1 MTGMD
6 IELALQTVLRTA
18 LYHDGL
24 ARGLREC
31 VKALDRRQAVLCVL
45 SEECDSKEYAQLIEA
60 LCTEGQIRMVKY
72 PEGKKLG
79 EMAGLCKY
87 DREGNARKVVR
98 ASCVVVKKW
107 GAETEASQFIIDQFK

>member
-6 IELALQTVLRTA
+6 IEVALQTVLKTA

-45 SEECDSKEYAQLIEA
+45 SEGCDSKEYAELVEA
-60 LCTEGQIRMVKY
+60 LCTEGQIRMIKY
-72 PEGKKLG
+72 PDGKKLG
-79 EMAGLCKY
+79 EMSGLCKY
-87 DREGNARKVVR
+87 DRDGTARKVVR

-107 GAETEASQFIIDQFK
+107 GAESEASQFIIDQFK

>member
-1 MTGMD
+1 MD
-6 IELALQTVLRTA
+6 IEVALQTVLKTA

-45 SEECDSKEYAQLIEA
+45 SEGCDSKEYSALIEA
-60 LCTEGQIRMVKY
+60 LCAEGTINLVKF
-72 PEGKKLG
+72 PGDGKRLG
-79 EMAGLCKY
+79 EMSGLCKY
-87 DREGNARKVVR
+87 DRDGTARKVVR

-107 GAETEASQFIIDQFK
+107 GAESEASQFIMDQFK